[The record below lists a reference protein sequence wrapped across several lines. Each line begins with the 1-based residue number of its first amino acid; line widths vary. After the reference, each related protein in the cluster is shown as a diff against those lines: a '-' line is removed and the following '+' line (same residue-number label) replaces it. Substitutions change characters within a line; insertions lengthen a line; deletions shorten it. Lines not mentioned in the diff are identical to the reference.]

1 MKNYKII
8 YNGLDIIFIVN
19 SSHASDELN
28 IINNQSNLIL
38 PLFW

>member
-1 MKNYKII
+1 MKNYKFI

-19 SSHASDELN
+19 SSHASDEHN